1 MQAAIRWAAL
11 AFITAFAG
19 AQFVRPDRTNPPSEP
34 SASLLRHA
42 PPEVSAILERSCRD
56 CHSNETTWPW
66 YSGVAP
72 MSWGVAGHVHDGR
85 EIARYPILA
94 IMAPSYGGAWYR
106 PDVNQRRIEA
116 LVAVGRNRVRE
127 RRKRR
132 AARTPGERDDA
143 HKQHRNVRESRADRP
158 AEALLGIARKWL
170 AHPC

>member
-42 PPEVSAILERSCRD
+42 PPEVSSILERSCRD

-85 EIARYPILA
+85 DAFNFSEWSNYDPDDQDKFLGSMCKLTQRGRMPLPIYLLIHGDA
-94 IMAPSYGGAWYR
+94 KLSPAAVTELCAWS
-106 PDVNQRRIEA
+106 D
-116 LVAVGRNRVRE
+116 
-127 RRKRR
+127 KM
-132 AARTPGERDDA
+132 RDTL
-143 HKQHRNVRESRADRP
+143 Q
-158 AEALLGIARKWL
+158 
-170 AHPC
+170 